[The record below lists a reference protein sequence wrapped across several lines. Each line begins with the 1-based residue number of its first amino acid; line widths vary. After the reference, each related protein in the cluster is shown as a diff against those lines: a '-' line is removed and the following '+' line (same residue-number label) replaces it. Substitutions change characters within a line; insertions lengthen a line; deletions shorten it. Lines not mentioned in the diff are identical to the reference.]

1 MYIQI
6 TTRCNM
12 SCEHCCYDCTFEG
25 EDMSLDVFRE
35 ALRFDEYLSIGGG
48 EPTIHPK
55 FWELLCLAIGQ
66 AEHVWLATNGKKTEI
81 AMALAKMARKGVI
94 GCALSQDAYHDP
106 IAGKVIEAFTKD
118 LKSSQRLIG
127 ITDNDND
134 FREIRDVTGRESN
147 AGRCDFGHD
156 DNCIC
161 SELVCKPDGTIRGC
175 GCEDAPSFG
184 HIADFD
190 YPPDGWEYGL
200 CYRQQAEYIK
210 TEETAEVIG

>member
-12 SCEHCCYDCTFEG
+12 SCEHCCNNCTADG
-25 EDMSLDVFRE
+25 EDMSIEIFRE
-35 ALRFDEYLSIGGG
+35 ALRFDEYITIGGG

-55 FWELLCLAIGQ
+55 FWEILGLAIGHG
-66 AEHVWLATNGKKTEI
+66 EYVWLATNGSQTEI
-81 AMALAKMARKGVI
+81 ALALAKMAKKGVI

-106 IAGKVIEAFTKD
+106 IDGKVIQAFIKENKTH
-118 LKSSQRLIG
+118 SYGQ
-127 ITDNDND
+127 TDNDL
-134 FREIRDVTGRESN
+134 REIRDVTANESN

-156 DNCIC
+156 DNCTC
-161 SELVCKPDGTIRGC
+161 PEFVCKPDGTVRGC

-190 YPPDGWEYGL
+190 YPPDGWEHGL

-210 TEETAEVIG
+210 TEEIVEAIS